1 MDAAVIKTQRTN
13 KRKKQREDEE
23 KETEGRE
30 SKSIKHEEW
39 RAKGTDR
46 QREIKKDQRDKRER
60 KQRGHAAKDPLLQAV
75 LGHFPR
81 LPCNRSQGRFV
92 QKKTPPFTGSLSV
105 ILHSSEHSLP
115 PWHEPQ
121 MGWWKLPPTRSDRE
135 MIKQEKGH
143 AAVGKRMSAVSG
155 KESGFQV
162 YIWKEKQKN
171 DTRGGAEKNN

>member
-1 MDAAVIKTQRTN
+1 MPSWHVLIYFVHNKLSSRVGWTQLSSKHNRRTRGKSRERTR
-13 KRKKQREDEE
+13 KRRQKGGNR
-23 KETEGRE
+23 KELNMKSGGR
-30 SKSIKHEEW
+30 K
-39 RAKGTDR
+39 RQTDS

-60 KQRGHAAKDPLLQAV
+60 KQRGHAAKDPLFQAV

-143 AAVGKRMSAVSG
+143 AAVGKRMSAV
-155 KESGFQV
+155 
-162 YIWKEKQKN
+162 
-171 DTRGGAEKNN
+171 